1 MNEHAAT
8 VASVP
13 DDTSGLAYDLGDYRR
28 QIVTS
33 SPEAQRWFDIG
44 LRWAYCFNFEEA
56 VRCFEIATQ
65 HDPECVMAYWG
76 MVYASGPN
84 YNSSWQLMDAEQARR
99 VIREV
104 HSVFET
110 VDHLAHKTSKCELDL
125 INAIRERF
133 PRPTDNLETVNFASL
148 NMAYAEAMRTVYER
162 HGDQDIDVATLYV
175 DALMCVSPR
184 ALWNVETGEVIG
196 YGAIEARQILENVM
210 KTPQGLKN
218 PALPHLYV
226 HLMEMSP
233 FPELAQ
239 PSADRLRG
247 MAPDAS
253 HTVHMAT
260 HIDHAC
266 GDWRRVIDS
275 NRQAADVDDRYF
287 ADTDAARSPMYH
299 GYRAHN
305 LHTMAYGAMMLGRSA
320 DAMEAV
326 ERLEAA
332 LPEEVLRISVPN
344 MADWA
349 ESYIALRPH
358 VLIRF
363 GRWEEILELDI
374 PEDRELYSCTVAT
387 ILYAKGIALA
397 ALGRTDDAASAQQEF
412 RIAKQKVPASRLAS
426 LPVRHVQA
434 LEVADAMLNAE
445 LEYRLENYATAWSEF
460 RRAIALED
468 SLPYADPPALIQ
480 PVRHAYGALLLE
492 QGHVAEAAEVY
503 RADLGLAP
511 DVLPRRR
518 ARVNNMWSL
527 HGLYECL
534 TRLDRVEEAK
544 AIELQK
550 AIAVAN
556 ADIEVGS
563 SCFCRLQAVTACCAM
578 PQL

>member
-1 MNEHAAT
+1 
-8 VASVP
+8 
-13 DDTSGLAYDLGDYRR
+13 
-28 QIVTS
+28 
-33 SPEAQRWFDIG
+33 
-44 LRWAYCFNFEEA
+44 
-56 VRCFEIATQ
+56 
-65 HDPECVMAYWG
+65 
-76 MVYASGPN
+76 
-84 YNSSWQLMDAEQARR
+84 
-99 VIREV
+99 
-104 HSVFET
+104 
-110 VDHLAHKTSKCELDL
+110 
-125 INAIRERF
+125 
-133 PRPTDNLETVNFASL
+133 
-148 NMAYAEAMRTVYER
+148 
-162 HGDQDIDVATLYV
+162 
-175 DALMCVSPR
+175 
-184 ALWNVETGEVIG
+184 
-196 YGAIEARQILENVM
+196 
-210 KTPQGLKN
+210 
-218 PALPHLYV
+218 
-226 HLMEMSP
+226 
-233 FPELAQ
+233 
-239 PSADRLRG
+239 
-247 MAPDAS
+247 
-253 HTVHMAT
+253 
-260 HIDHAC
+260 
-266 GDWRRVIDS
+266 
-275 NRQAADVDDRYF
+275 
-287 ADTDAARSPMYH
+287 
-299 GYRAHN
+299 
-305 LHTMAYGAMMLGRSA
+305 MMLGRSA

>member
-1 MNEHAAT
+1 MGQPVHFSRHQQCGVAQFADEQVLRTTRGSPKERGNKHCPNPPCDAVLIYGHIEGSSSKVVHLRSCCRSQSDRYKLPFSSTLATRRTTIQTNALIHETGETVNEHAAT

-299 GYRAHN
+299 GG
-305 LHTMAYGAMMLGRSA
+305 LHPL
-320 DAMEAV
+320 
-326 ERLEAA
+326 
-332 LPEEVLRISVPN
+332 
-344 MADWA
+344 
-349 ESYIALRPH
+349 
-358 VLIRF
+358 
-363 GRWEEILELDI
+363 
-374 PEDRELYSCTVAT
+374 
-387 ILYAKGIALA
+387 
-397 ALGRTDDAASAQQEF
+397 Q
-412 RIAKQKVPASRLAS
+412 
-426 LPVRHVQA
+426 
-434 LEVADAMLNAE
+434 
-445 LEYRLENYATAWSEF
+445 
-460 RRAIALED
+460 
-468 SLPYADPPALIQ
+468 
-480 PVRHAYGALLLE
+480 
-492 QGHVAEAAEVY
+492 
-503 RADLGLAP
+503 
-511 DVLPRRR
+511 
-518 ARVNNMWSL
+518 
-527 HGLYECL
+527 L
-534 TRLDRVEEAK
+534 TRGVDSFKPRE
-544 AIELQK
+544 
-550 AIAVAN
+550 
-556 ADIEVGS
+556 
-563 SCFCRLQAVTACCAM
+563 R
-578 PQL
+578 PR